1 MFVYQFRNSL
11 SKYIDIEAGIFQ
23 ERFQLPNNEKCGVF
37 AIWRKTVKKG
47 VFSERFFR
55 LIRLGF

>member
-37 AIWRKTVKKG
+37 AIGEKQLKR
-47 VFSERFFR
+47 VFSRNVFSA
-55 LIRLGF
+55 